1 MISNVPGLGSG
12 YGKCIVHAEKERTL
26 SRCLGDVSQDV
37 PGVLQDKPRGCLLA
51 GRSGWYLLGSF
62 CPHISQ
68 HLFQTCGYPKEEPV
82 PAAVWE
88 GEEGEEKEPCVLVSV
103 TV

>member
-1 MISNVPGLGSG
+1 MSLRMCLEFYRISPVVVSSLAEVSG
-12 YGKCIVHAEKERTL
+12 Y
-26 SRCLGDVSQDV
+26 
-37 PGVLQDKPRGCLLA
+37 LL
-51 GRSGWYLLGSF
+51 RSF

-68 HLFQTCGYPKEEPV
+68 HLFQACGYPKEEPV